1 MVIKGRITSFRNQ
14 EWTER
19 RDQSK
24 PHAEEVI
31 LGRNVVHS
39 MELRGIKAVL
49 LNSFE
54 LIQMQT
60 KNCAE

>member
-1 MVIKGRITSFRNQ
+1 
-14 EWTER
+14 
-19 RDQSK
+19 
-24 PHAEEVI
+24 
-31 LGRNVVHS
+31 

-60 KNCAE
+60 KICAEKEDEEGKETINSMRSLQK